1 LARGLFVGLTTLDCI
16 YQVEQ
21 VPGADDKVVAQDS
34 LLVAGGPAT
43 NAAVMFR
50 HLGNEAV
57 VISALGNHPVASL
70 IRADLAE
77 HKVQLIDLR
86 PAAVEP
92 PPLSTILVTAATGER
107 AVISRNA
114 VGRQVTPPGTWESW
128 LEGIDIVLIDGHQMA
143 LGQVVAA
150 GARQREI
157 PVVVDAGS
165 WKPGFEEVLPLA
177 NYVVASSTFRTPP
190 ATTAEE
196 TLERLQQWG
205 IMEVAATFGSGPI
218 RWCRENTQ
226 GTVSVPQ
233 VSVKDTLGA
242 GDFFHGAFC
251 HYRLHLELSDAL
263 AAAARVAAH
272 SCQFFG
278 TRAGLSALNPG

>member
-16 YQVEQ
+16 YRVEH
-21 VPGADDKVVAQDS
+21 VPSADEKVVAQES

-57 VISALGNHPVASL
+57 VVSALGNHPFTSL

-77 HKVQLIDLR
+77 QKVTLIDLM
-86 PAAVEP
+86 PDAVEP

-107 AVISRNA
+107 AVVSRNA
-114 VGRQVTPPGTWESW
+114 VGRQVAPPQEWETW
-128 LEGIDIVLIDGHQMA
+128 LEDIDVILVDGHQMA
-143 LGQVVAA
+143 LGQAIA
-150 GARQREI
+150 QQAQQREI
-157 PVVVDAGS
+157 PVVIDAGS
-165 WKPGFEEVLPLA
+165 WKPGFEQVLPLA
-177 NYVVASSTFRTPP
+177 DCVVASSKFRIPGQATPED
-190 ATTAEE
+190 TLE
-196 TLERLQQWG
+196 TLHTWG
-205 IMEVAATFGSGPI
+205 IMEVAMTFGHEPI
-218 RWCRENTQ
+218 RWRRGNTQ
-226 GTVSVPQ
+226 GNILVPQ

-251 HYRLHLELSDAL
+251 HYRLTLDFPEAL
-263 AAAARVAAH
+263 AAAAREAAH

-278 TRAGLSALNPG
+278 TRAGLPESRPG

>member
-16 YQVEQ
+16 YQVEH
-21 VPGADDKVVAQDS
+21 VPGADEKVVAQDS

-50 HLGNEAV
+50 HLGHEAV
-57 VISALGNHPVASL
+57 VVSALGNHPVTSL
-70 IRADLAE
+70 IRADLADQ
-77 HKVQLIDLR
+77 KVQLIDLM
-86 PAAVEP
+86 PDAVEP

-107 AVISRNA
+107 SVVSRNA
-114 VGRQVTPPGTWESW
+114 VGRQVTPPGNWGTW

-143 LGQVVAA
+143 LGQVIAA
-150 GARQREI
+150 GARQRGI

-177 NYVVASSTFRTPP
+177 SHVIAASTFRTPSES
-190 ATTAEE
+190 TAEGM
-196 TLERLQQWG
+196 LEALQQWG
-205 IMEVAATFGSGPI
+205 IMEVAVTFGSEPI
-218 RWCRENTQ
+218 RWRRGDTRGNIA
-226 GTVSVPQ
+226 VPQ

-251 HYRLHLELSDAL
+251 YYRLTLDFPEAL
-263 AAAARVAAH
+263 AAAADVAAH
-272 SCQFFG
+272 GCQFFG
-278 TRAGLSALNPG
+278 TRAGLSALLAD